1 MATHVVE
8 QSARVVELQGTGRG
22 TAASDALRVL
32 VPLGRLC
39 FVVIFLLSAPLHF
52 TRTGIDY
59 AASQG
64 VPMANLL
71 VPLSGAL
78 ALVGGLSVLLGW
90 KTRFGALLL
99 ILFIVP
105 VTLGM
110 HRFWAMPSGPEAM
123 VERVMFFKNLS
134 ILGGALLLA
143 YFGGGP
149 YSIDARSEHTVTRRD
164 PYAA

>member
-1 MATHVVE
+1 MATHVIE
-8 QSARVVELQGTGRG
+8 QSGNVIEVQTRRD
-22 TAASDALRVL
+22 TAADALRVL
-32 VPLGRLC
+32 APIGRLC
-39 FVVIFLLSAPLHF
+39 FVVIFLMSAPLHF
-52 TRTGIDY
+52 SRMGIDY

-64 VPMANLL
+64 VPAAGLL

-78 ALVGGLSVLLGW
+78 ALLGGLSVLLGW
-90 KTRFGALLL
+90 KTRWGALLL

-110 HRFWAMPSGPEAM
+110 HRFWDVADTQAAMLQ
-123 VERVMFFKNLS
+123 RVMFLKNLS

-149 YSIDARSEHTVTRRD
+149 LSIDAATDRGSPSRPT
-164 PYAA
+164 PLA